1 MVIVV
6 VLGIRLKTLSTRN
19 ECCLV
24 MVILA
29 ESKVVIE
36 AKGEVAG
43 IIGVVQAQ
51 ALGPAEVKNQAG
63 LFVDRRW
70 HQGPRLGCSFRIQQR
85 TRCFS
90 PIQMTEDSKSRI
102 ISSCLDKRGE
112 KETSKK
118 FNRPHLNKRR
128 STNFFFHLLIFSFL
142 SEFLRKQLHK
152 MT

>member
-63 LFVDRRW
+63 LFVDRW
-70 HQGPRLGCSFRIQQR
+70 HQGPRLGWSWRIQQR

-112 KETSKK
+112 KRNIQKV
-118 FNRPHLNKRR
+118 
-128 STNFFFHLLIFSFL
+128 
-142 SEFLRKQLHK
+142 Q
-152 MT
+152 